1 LTDDLKI
8 KFGKRLRTLRKQQNL
23 TQEQLA
29 EAADISVDF
38 VSLVERGKNA
48 PSFETL
54 SRLAKALDVEVKELF
69 DFRE

>member
-1 LTDDLKI
+1 MTDDLKI